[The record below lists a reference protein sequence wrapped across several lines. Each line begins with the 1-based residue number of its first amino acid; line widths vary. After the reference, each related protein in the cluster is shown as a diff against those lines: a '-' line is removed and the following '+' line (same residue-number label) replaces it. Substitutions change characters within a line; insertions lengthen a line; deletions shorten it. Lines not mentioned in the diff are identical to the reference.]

1 MTSCFSYLTGMI
13 LTEAIQ
19 DLWAFVNLVNVVVMS
34 KLASLKMKNSLVFV
48 KMVLKVKN
56 AIKLPVVQVN
66 IFQITVTHNC
76 FYCFLTIY
84 LFQMF
89 HQ

>member
-66 IFQITVTHNC
+66 LFQIMVTHNC
-76 FYCFLTIY
+76 FY
-84 LFQMF
+84 
-89 HQ
+89 

>member
-56 AIKLPVVQVN
+56 VIKLSVVQVN
-66 IFQITVTHNC
+66 IFQIMVNHNH
-76 FYCFLTIY
+76 FY
-84 LFQMF
+84 
-89 HQ
+89 